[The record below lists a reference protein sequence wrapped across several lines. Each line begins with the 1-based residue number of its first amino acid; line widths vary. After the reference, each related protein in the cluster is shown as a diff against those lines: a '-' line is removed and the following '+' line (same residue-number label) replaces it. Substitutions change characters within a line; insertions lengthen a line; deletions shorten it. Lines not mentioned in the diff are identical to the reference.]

1 MNILLDTHILLWH
14 LMDDPRLNEDKSQI
28 IENTQHNKF
37 LSIASLWEIAIK
49 SSIGKLH
56 IQQSIETIVPQ
67 EVTILDI
74 KLPHIQE
81 VQQLPFHHR
90 DPFDRIIIAQAI
102 CEKFT
107 IMSDD
112 KYFQHYDIE
121 LIR

>member
-14 LMDDPRLNEDKSQI
+14 LMDDPRLNSNKSKI
-28 IENTQHNKF
+28 IENTQHQKF

-56 IQQSIETIVPQ
+56 IQQSIETIVPR

-74 KLPHIQE
+74 KLPHLKQ

-90 DPFDRIIIAQAI
+90 DPFDRIIIAQAMY
-102 CEKFT
+102 EKFT

-112 KYFQHYDIE
+112 KYFQEYDIE

>member
-14 LMDDPRLNEDKSQI
+14 LMDDPRLNSNKSKI
-28 IENTQHNKF
+28 IENTQHQKF

-56 IQQSIETIVPQ
+56 IQQSIETIVPR

-74 KLPHIQE
+74 KLPHLKQ

-102 CEKFT
+102 YEKFT

-112 KYFQHYDIE
+112 KYFQEYDIE